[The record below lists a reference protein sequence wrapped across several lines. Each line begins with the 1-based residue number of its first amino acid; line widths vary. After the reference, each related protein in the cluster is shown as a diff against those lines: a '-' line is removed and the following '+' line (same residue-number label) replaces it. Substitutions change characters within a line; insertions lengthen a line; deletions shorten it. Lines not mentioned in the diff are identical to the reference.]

1 MLNRCVST
9 VRRLLDRLRGHVKI
23 ILFKILFGLCL
34 LIGRSTLELLNV
46 LQIGVHIILILF
58 HLRQIAV

>member
-23 ILFKILFGLCL
+23 ILFKILFALCL
-34 LIGRSTLELLNV
+34 LIRRSALELLNV
-46 LQIGVHIILILF
+46 LQIGVHIILFLF